1 MIELVWV
8 GTAYLIGLIASRL
21 SFPPLVGYL
30 AAGYILHVMGVESSG
45 DTLTHLAD
53 IGLELLLFTVGLKL
67 KLRSLL
73 RQEVLS
79 VGGWHLVIVTGF
91 AGLVF
96 LVQGEHT
103 TGGLILGASL
113 AFSSTVLA
121 IKVLEDN
128 GELSSLHGRDVLS
141 ILILQDIVA
150 IALLAFADNSRQ
162 PSYWAFALLLLPL
175 LRPLAHRLLSASH
188 ADELR
193 LLLGVSLALAGGV
206 SSESV
211 GISPDIGALLMG
223 VMLASHPHIEDL
235 SEKLWS
241 LKEVFLVAFFL
252 QIGLADLPNLDQ
264 IITALGLLGILPLQG
279 ILFFALFL
287 LAGMRARTAFI
298 SSLALTTYSEF
309 ALITTGT
316 VVKAELLTPEWNS
329 IIALAV
335 AGSLA
340 IAAPLNRYSHRLFSR
355 FESVLIRF
363 ERKSGHPD
371 RLPESL
377 GAAEWLVVGMGR
389 TGQAA
394 YQALHQR
401 EKRVVGL
408 DADPTVLESLLA
420 EGRRVIY
427 GDSEDPELW
436 AGLRLD
442 RVKGIILTLPEF
454 DARCSAVRQIRKN
467 GYKGQI
473 GTLCYLLEE
482 KEELRKLGA
491 DFTIHPLVEAGNQL
505 ARRILGG
512 APESDALGVLRM
524 IKNAD
529 APNFDIATPAPG
541 AEASLLE
548 REAAE
553 KVPLQ
558 QE

>member
-8 GTAYLIGLIASRL
+8 GTAYLVGLIASRL
-21 SFPPLVGYL
+21 TFPPLVGYL

-67 KLRSLL
+67 KLHSLL

-79 VGGWHLVIVTGF
+79 VGGWHLVVVTGF

-96 LVQGEHT
+96 LLLGEQT

-150 IALLAFADNSRQ
+150 IALLAFADSSRQ

-193 LLLGVSLALAGGV
+193 LLLGVSLALAGGI

-223 VMLASHPHIEDL
+223 VMLASHPHIDDL

-264 IITALGLLGILPLQG
+264 IIKALGLLGILPLQG

-298 SSLALTTYSEF
+298 SSLALMTYSEF

-316 VVKAELLTPEWNS
+316 VVKAELLAPEWNS

-394 YQALHQR
+394 YLALHQR

-436 AGLRLD
+436 SGLKLD
-442 RVKGIILTLPEF
+442 RVKGVILTLPEF
-454 DARCSAVRQIRKN
+454 DARCSAVRQLRKN
-467 GYKGQI
+467 GYTGQI
-473 GTLCYLLEE
+473 GTISYLPEE
-482 KEELRKLGA
+482 KEELKQLGA

-505 ARRILGG
+505 ARQIAGDQAEPGTLDVQQMIRT
-512 APESDALGVLRM
+512 APT
-524 IKNAD
+524 
-529 APNFDIATPAPG
+529 PNPG
-541 AEASLLE
+541 IETVVHAYNEE
-548 REAAE
+548 
-553 KVPLQ
+553 
-558 QE
+558 